1 MTTASIDV
9 LPAFLRERFDE
20 LNPAALRAAAEY
32 AAGERV
38 VVPDSVPDDVTES
51 FALQDDET
59 LATAA
64 VYAHGL
70 ARGKA
75 LADSGDATDDVIDDA
90 SEASADASNEKS
102 DDWWEDRFY

>member
-1 MTTASIDV
+1 MATASIDL

-20 LNPAALRAAAEY
+20 LDPAALRAAAEY

-38 VVPDSVPDDVTES
+38 AVPDSVPDDVAES

-75 LADSGDATDDVIDDA
+75 LADGGNANGDA
-90 SEASADASNEKS
+90 SEASATASEKS

>member
-1 MTTASIDV
+1 MATASIDV

-20 LNPAALRAAAEY
+20 LDPAALRAAAEY
-32 AAGERV
+32 AAGERAT
-38 VVPDSVPDDVTES
+38 VPDSVPDDVTES

-75 LADSGDATDDVIDDA
+75 LAASTDAPDDA
-90 SEASADASNEKS
+90 SEASEDAPDEKD

>member
-1 MTTASIDV
+1 METASIDL

-20 LNPAALRAAAEY
+20 LDPAALRAAAEY
-32 AAGERV
+32 AAGDRV
-38 VVPDSVPDDVTES
+38 TAPDSVPDDVTDS

-75 LADSGDATDDVIDDA
+75 LSASVGATDDA
-90 SEASADASNEKS
+90 SEVSATDSDEER
-102 DDWWEDRFY
+102 DDWWEDKFY

>member
-1 MTTASIDV
+1 MATASIDL

-20 LNPAALRAAAEY
+20 LDPAALRAAAEY

-38 VVPDSVPDDVTES
+38 AVPDSVPDDVTES

-59 LATAA
+59 LATAS

-75 LADSGDATDDVIDDA
+75 IAASTDATGDA
-90 SEASADASNEKS
+90 SESAADASDEES
-102 DDWWEDRFY
+102 DDWWEDKFY

>member
-1 MTTASIDV
+1 MATASIDT

-20 LNPAALRAAAEY
+20 LDPAALRAAAEY

-38 VVPDSVPDDVTES
+38 TVPDSVPDEVTES

-70 ARGKA
+70 ARGKM
-75 LADSGDATDDVIDDA
+75 LAAGDDATDDASAASATA
-90 SEASADASNEKS
+90 SEAES
-102 DDWWEDRFY
+102 DDWWEDRF

>member
-1 MTTASIDV
+1 MTTASIDL
-9 LPAFLRERFDE
+9 LPGFLKERFDE
-20 LNPAALRAAAEY
+20 LEPVALRAAAEY

-38 VVPDSVPDDVTES
+38 TVPDPVPDDVAES

-59 LATAA
+59 LSTAA

-75 LADSGDATDDVIDDA
+75 LAASGDATDDA
-90 SEASADASNEKS
+90 SEASAVDAEEGS
-102 DDWWEDRFY
+102 DEWWHDRFY

>member
-1 MTTASIDV
+1 MATASIDA

-20 LNPAALRAAAEY
+20 LDPAALRAAAEY

-38 VVPDSVPDDVTES
+38 SVPDSVPDDVTES

-75 LADSGDATDDVIDDA
+75 LAASDGARDDA
-90 SEASADASNEKS
+90 SAASADASGDES
-102 DDWWEDRFY
+102 DDWWEDKFY